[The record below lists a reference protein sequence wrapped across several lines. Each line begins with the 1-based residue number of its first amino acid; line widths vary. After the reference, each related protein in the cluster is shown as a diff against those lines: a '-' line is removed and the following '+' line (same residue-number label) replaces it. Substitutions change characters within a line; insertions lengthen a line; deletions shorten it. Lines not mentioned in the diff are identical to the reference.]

1 MASKACVNRLQ
12 KEYKSLLK
20 DPVPNIKAH
29 PSPSN
34 LLEWHYVLEGSANS
48 DYESGVYH
56 GKVIFSQQYPYKPP
70 SIIMLTPSGRFAV
83 QQKLCLSMSDF
94 HPESWNPMWS
104 VGTILNGLLSFMN
117 EVAHTTGSIA
127 TSKAEK
133 RRLAKLSL
141 EFNLRNP
148 MFRKLF
154 SEYIA
159 EQKRRLEAEQE
170 LASRNMAMGQTG
182 DASEAAPSNPNN
194 GWSLLASASLACILL
209 AILLLPFLSQSNPNH
224 NSHLVT

>member
-1 MASKACVNRLQ
+1 MASKACINRLQ
-12 KEYKSLLK
+12 KEYKALLK

-34 LLEWHYVLEGSANS
+34 LLEWHYVLEGSGNS
-48 DYESGVYH
+48 DYEGGVYH

-117 EVAHTTGSIA
+117 EAAHTTGSIS
-127 TSKAEK
+127 TTKAEK
-133 RRLAKLSL
+133 RRLARASL

-154 SEYIA
+154 PEYIA
-159 EQKRRLEAEQE
+159 EHKRRVETEQE
-170 LASRNMAMGQTG
+170 LARQNLANGHTGQPPVP
-182 DASEAAPSNPNN
+182 APSAPTTC
-194 GWSLLASASLACILL
+194 WSLLASASLACVLL
-209 AILLLPFLSQSNPNH
+209 AILLLPFLSQSHH
-224 NSHLVT
+224 NKHVVL